1 MEDIKKETLNSNE
14 EKNTNTTE
22 NEITEELISSE
33 NIDQLVEE
41 LKEEVEEASEEKKE
55 VSSESAKPLENNKSV
70 SDEVKKYKLF
80 FVTDLDKEAVY
91 LHEMSKK
98 GLHFVKRN
106 GIQYLFKKGEEKD
119 YYYHLGYYEKD
130 LRDEEQYVKNYA
142 DAGWELIY
150 HEKGEFDGVWNYFR
164 IETEE
169 EPHIFSD
176 RVSRIALYKRLL
188 ESWRSLLT
196 MFVICFLFVLGF
208 YSFLLLRVNP
218 STVTTVSLW
227 VAGIFL
233 VLIAISFAVYLK
245 LYKNIEKKLDELLK
259 H

>member
-1 MEDIKKETLNSNE
+1 M
-14 EKNTNTTE
+14 
-22 NEITEELISSE
+22 
-33 NIDQLVEE
+33 
-41 LKEEVEEASEEKKE
+41 
-55 VSSESAKPLENNKSV
+55 
-70 SDEVKKYKLF
+70 
-80 FVTDLDKEAVY
+80 TDLDKEAVY

-196 MFVICFLFVLGF
+196 MFVICFLFVLGS

>member
-1 MEDIKKETLNSNE
+1 MEDMKKEASNSNE
-14 EKNTNTTE
+14 EKNTTTTE

-33 NIDQLVEE
+33 NIDQMVEE
-41 LKEEVEEASEEKKE
+41 LKEEVEGTSEGKE
-55 VSSESAKPLENNKSV
+55 LSSERPKPLENNKPV

-91 LHEMSKK
+91 LHKMSKQ
-98 GLHFVKRN
+98 GLHFIKRN
-106 GIQYLFKKGEEKD
+106 GIQYIFKKGEEKD

-130 LRDEEQYVKNYA
+130 RRDEEQYVKNYA
-142 DAGWELIY
+142 AAGWELIY

-218 STVTTVSLW
+218 STITTVSIW
-227 VAGIFL
+227 AAGIFL
-233 VLIAISFAVYLK
+233 VLIAVSFALYMK